1 MSDKVKV
8 VINGNKVLVNTGTRL
23 SDLLDIE
30 KPCGGKGTCG
40 KCKVKV
46 NEKEELACKYI
57 INSNIQVETYKQS
70 KIISETGI
78 QSSGKLTENLCFAL
92 DIGTTTIAL
101 ALVSIDEKRVVK
113 VLTSTNPQRKF
124 GADVITRIEHC
135 QKNGVKDL
143 HEILV
148 AEINNMIAQ
157 FGVNVER
164 AFVCANVTMLHAF
177 FGVDCAS
184 IGIAPYTPAFLEGKT
199 VSAQTIG
206 IKGVETI
213 ISLPSISSF
222 VGADIVAG
230 LNLIGMPEDDK
241 FNLLIDLGTNAEVV
255 LYSKTFGVATAAA
268 AGPCFEG
275 ANISCGMSAIN
286 GAICAFKFDGDCV
299 KFTTINDEIPIGIC
313 GTGLIDVISEL
324 VKKGIID
331 QTGYM
336 EDDYVIYESVH
347 LSAKDVRQFQLAKS
361 AVYSAILALMKIANV
376 SFENLSTLYLSGG
389 FSAKINILSAINS
402 GLIPKELGE
411 KTVVLSNSSLQGA
424 VKYACGNCGI
434 QQFIDTIK
442 YIDLSSNAYFSQQ
455 FMENMAFDVDCL

>member
-1 MSDKVKV
+1 MPIHVGLHPNFDD
-8 VINGNKVLVNTGTRL
+8 LV
-23 SDLLDIE
+23 
-30 KPCGGKGTCG
+30 
-40 KCKVKV
+40 
-46 NEKEELACKYI
+46 
-57 INSNIQVETYKQS
+57 
-70 KIISETGI
+70 
-78 QSSGKLTENLCFAL
+78 
-92 DIGTTTIAL
+92 
-101 ALVSIDEKRVVK
+101 
-113 VLTSTNPQRKF
+113 
-124 GADVITRIEHC
+124 
-135 QKNGVKDL
+135 
-143 HEILV
+143 
-148 AEINNMIAQ
+148 
-157 FGVNVER
+157 
-164 AFVCANVTMLHAF
+164 
-177 FGVDCAS
+177 
-184 IGIAPYTPAFLEGKT
+184 
-199 VSAQTIG
+199 
-206 IKGVETI
+206 
-213 ISLPSISSF
+213 
-222 VGADIVAG
+222 
-230 LNLIGMPEDDK
+230 
-241 FNLLIDLGTNAEVV
+241 
-255 LYSKTFGVATAAA
+255 
-268 AGPCFEG
+268 
-275 ANISCGMSAIN
+275 
-286 GAICAFKFDGDCV
+286 
-299 KFTTINDEIPIGIC
+299 DEIPIGIC